1 VLPRPWT
8 RLGVLAVSGHL
19 AYELLSGVGVPLA
32 SRVGVVPAVAGY
44 AAASLTTYRA
54 AGRLVPPVGDRRF
67 AVANGVFASMVL
79 THFTTWPRTTRAG
92 LPWLTECEGLSGPA
106 IGPYNLVLH
115 VSAVAALGGA
125 IENRR
130 AWRWYVVTPVVVVP
144 LLRRQTPTEYRRLL
158 AQAARRPRWWNRRLT
173 VRSRELPWGASDGSA
188 TGTTRHRQRAE
199 EADR

>member
-1 VLPRPWT
+1 M
-8 RLGVLAVSGHL
+8 LAVSGHL

-32 SRVGVVPAVAGY
+32 SRVGVVPAVASY
-44 AAASLTTYRA
+44 AAASLTAYRA

-92 LPWLTECEGLSGPA
+92 VPWLTECEGLSGPA
-106 IGPYNLVLH
+106 IGPYNVVLH

-130 AWRWYVVTPVVVVP
+130 AWRWCVVTPVVVVP

-173 VRSRELPWGASDGSA
+173 VRARDLRCGAFDGSA
-188 TGTTRHRQRAE
+188 TGTARHRQGAE